1 MKKVTTTPKKAT
13 GKAIAKA
20 LIAEKKPVIANHL
33 GKIQWMGGKAT
44 FNYLNGIN
52 RGITPAQVT
61 KLAESVN
68 KMGVIRPVIVADLD
82 FITGRKETYIIDGQH
97 LFNALLRLDQKV
109 PYVTVNIK
117 SKEELV
123 ETIAMLNASSKSWT
137 LLDYIVA
144 WGSLKSDYV
153 KLNKLYEMYD
163 FELGIIASIMSNR
176 GENANNSVLRSL
188 KRGNFKIYDEAV
200 NMQIM
205 KDMTDLFNV
214 IPRMNRFEN
223 RYVCA
228 EFVKFVRAKGARYH
242 HETFIK
248 NVKKNRDKFLAATQQ
263 EGYLI
268 SLFESC
274 NK

>member
-1 MKKVTTTPKKAT
+1 VNKVKTTPKKAT
-13 GKAIAKA
+13 GKAMAKA
-20 LIAEKKPVIANHL
+20 LIAEKKPVVANHL
-33 GKIQWMGGKAT
+33 AKIQWMGGRAK

-61 KLAESVN
+61 KLAESVT

-109 PYVTVNIK
+109 PYISVEIK
-117 SKEELV
+117 NKEELV

-137 LLDYIVA
+137 LLDYVVA

-153 KLNKLYEMYD
+153 KLNKLFETYD
-163 FELGIIASIMSNR
+163 FELGIIAGIMSNR
-176 GENANNSVLRSL
+176 GDANESVLRSI
-188 KRGNFKIYDEAV
+188 KRGTFKIVDESA

-205 KDMTDLFNV
+205 KDLTDLFNV

-223 RYVCA
+223 RYVCS
-228 EFVKFVRAKGARYH
+228 EFVKFVRSKGSRYH

-248 NVKKNRDKFLAATQQ
+248 NVKKNRDKFIAATQE

-268 SLFESC
+268 SLFETC